1 VHITQIQ
8 RYENGKSQ
16 PTLEIIK
23 KMAVAMTV
31 SADQLLFNEEADTNL
46 KLKVQFEA
54 IKGFN
59 EEQQNVASEVI
70 DALILKYQ

>member
-1 VHITQIQ
+1 
-8 RYENGKSQ
+8 
-16 PTLEIIK
+16 
-23 KMAVAMTV
+23 MTV

-70 DALILKYQ
+70 DSLILKYQ